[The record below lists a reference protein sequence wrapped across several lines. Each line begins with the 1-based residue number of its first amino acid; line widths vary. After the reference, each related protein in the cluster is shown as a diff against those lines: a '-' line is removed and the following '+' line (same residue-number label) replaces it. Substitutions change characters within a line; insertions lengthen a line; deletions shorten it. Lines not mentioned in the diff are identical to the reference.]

1 MYIKLPIY
9 MFDMGLDFDAGKSIT
24 QVLERN
30 RS

>member
-24 QVLERN
+24 QVERN